1 MYLIPVVVAFAA
13 VGVGVFAV
21 VPVCC
26 LQNTRLLYIIF
37 MLLFVLLSLGLSE
50 NDRALLLNPLL
61 RAESPTSRSYPQV
74 TKQLQLHNQLRNLHE
89 IQINMSL

>member
-1 MYLIPVVVAFAA
+1 MCMYLIPVVVAFA
-13 VGVGVFAV
+13 VVGVFAL

-50 NDRALLLNPLL
+50 NDRA
-61 RAESPTSRSYPQV
+61 
-74 TKQLQLHNQLRNLHE
+74 
-89 IQINMSL
+89 